1 MSFASLVEKLA
12 GGGLAARLLG
22 SGSAALLIKVASAG
36 TSYLMLVAFANL
48 LGPEDYGFFGYI
60 LNLSILLSA
69 VFGLGLPTAIMR
81 FWPTH
86 MERGEKPLA
95 RGAVSISLRAL
106 AIATALLTLLGI
118 LLSLMGIMSAELGF
132 AEAWVFTALLA
143 ATFAF
148 ADYLSGALRAQGST
162 IWALAP
168 RDIFWRIAA
177 PGVALAIFVVTGVSD
192 ARSAIFSCLA
202 IMVLV
207 CVLQIIKHI
216 SLTRHIAGSGEQA
229 TDWSNWTKP
238 LLPLWG
244 SSILFALIQQF
255 DVIVVGTLLGPTE
268 AGAYFAAQKTAS
280 LLGLVMIA
288 GGMVAAPMMA
298 ASFHAG
304 RMDEL
309 QRLCR
314 LLAAAIAVSTLAG
327 LVMMALLGNLLLSI
341 FDPAYI
347 SAFSVLMVLSFGF
360 AVDAM
365 AGPSAYLMQ
374 MTKLE
379 WTYLRVMAIVYA
391 LVIALQITFV
401 PRYGILAAA
410 AASAFG
416 VVIWN
421 ILAVYL
427 LRREIGIDPSILS
440 VFAGRKLLPQ
450 DKTP

>member
-1 MSFASLVEKLA
+1 MSVAGLVQKLA
-12 GGGLAARLLG
+12 GSGLATRLLG
-22 SGSAALLIKVASAG
+22 SGSAALIIKVASAG

-86 MERGEKPLA
+86 MERGETALA
-95 RGAVSISLRAL
+95 RGAVFSSLRAL
-106 AIATALLTLLGI
+106 TIATALLTLMGV
-118 LLSLMGIMSAELGF
+118 LLRLMGIMSSELGF

-143 ATFAF
+143 GTFAF
-148 ADYLSGALRAQGST
+148 ADYLSGALRAQGNT

-177 PGVALAIFVVTGVSD
+177 PAVALTIFVATGTSD

-202 IMVLV
+202 VMVLV
-207 CVLQIIKHI
+207 CALQISKHI
-216 SLTRHIAGSGEQA
+216 NLTRLIAGTGERSI
-229 TDWSNWTKP
+229 DWPTWTKP

-244 SSILFALIQQF
+244 AGILYALIQQF
-255 DVIVVGTLLGPTE
+255 DVIVVGTLLGPAE

-314 LLAAAIAVSTLAG
+314 LLAIAIATSTLAG
-327 LVMMALLGNLLLSI
+327 LVMMAILGNFLLSV
-341 FDPAYI
+341 FDPTYV
-347 SAFSVLMVLSFGF
+347 SAFGVLMVLSFGF

-391 LVIALQITFV
+391 LVIVLQITFV
-401 PRYGILAAA
+401 PRYGVLAAA

-427 LRREIGIDPSILS
+427 LRKEIGIDPSILS
-440 VFAGRKLLPQ
+440 VFTGRKTSLQ

>member
-1 MSFASLVEKLA
+1 MTISAKLKRLA
-12 GGGLAARLLG
+12 GDTAVKAIYGKGI
-22 SGSAALLIKVASAG
+22 SALVIKVASAG

-48 LGPEDYGFFGYI
+48 LSPEDYGYFGYI

-69 VFGLGLPTAIMR
+69 LFGLGLPTAIMR

-86 MERGEKPLA
+86 MERAEPALA
-95 RGAVSISLRAL
+95 RGAVKVSLLAL
-106 AIATALLTLLGI
+106 AAATALLTLLGV

-132 AEAWVFTALLA
+132 AGAWIATALLA

-148 ADYLSGALRAQGST
+148 GDYLSGALRAQGNT

-168 RDIFWRIAA
+168 RDIFWRVAA
-177 PGVALAIFVVTGVSD
+177 PLLAISVLYTTGISD
-192 ARSAIFSCLA
+192 ARTAILSCLA
-202 IMVLV
+202 VMVIV
-207 CVLQIIKHI
+207 CVAQIYKHI
-216 SLTRHIAGSGEQA
+216 QLTRMLAGKGTTQV
-229 TDWSNWTKP
+229 DWKAWTKP
-238 LLPLWG
+238 LLPLWWSG
-244 SSILFALIQQF
+244 VLYALIQQF
-255 DVIVVGTLLGPTE
+255 DVIVVGTLLGPAE

-304 RMDEL
+304 RMAEL

-314 LLAAAIAVSTLAG
+314 LLAIAIAVSTLAG
-327 LVMMALLGNLLLSI
+327 LVLMAVLGNLLLTI
-341 FDPAYI
+341 FDPTYVSAYG
-347 SAFSVLMVLSFGF
+347 VLMVLSFGF

-379 WTYLRVMAIVYA
+379 WTYLRIMAVVYG
-391 LVIALQITFV
+391 LVLALQVTFV

-421 ILAVYL
+421 VLAIHL
-427 LRREIGIDPSILS
+427 LRKEIGIDPSILS
-440 VFAGRKLLPQ
+440 ALWPPKSLPQ
-450 DKTP
+450 DNAS